1 VLSNELIVTM
11 DNSIAPVKVVRKR
24 RTKQEIAAAAATDSL
39 TRDVVIEPTVTDV
52 PQIKVRGKK
61 KIQPVVAIVT
71 SNGIQGS
78 FGNFSKRPLIAHLDI
93 RSSDVSFFDQPPKYN
108 PDTNELL
115 KDPEPYNVGFDDP
128 FMDTNMVVEDV
139 KAEPVVSG
147 KNAVSASSTSVTA
160 SSASATVTTSDKA
173 QHIRREFGAQTLL
186 VSFNSAN
193 NHNQTIP
200 ENTDVYCFWCCHGFT
215 GRPCVLPQ
223 ACIESVWR
231 VYGNFCSPSCGLSY
245 LMNETMDTHIRW
257 ERIALLSRL
266 YGGERIYPAPSRE
279 SLAVFGGV
287 MTIDEYRTLV
297 DEHKLRVDIQYPPMV
312 SILASMDTKPIDFY
326 ETSIKNSFV
335 AAAQERLH
343 KAEEGLKLRRTKP
356 LKDRESTLDSC
367 LNISIRQTGEV
378 F

>member
-1 VLSNELIVTM
+1 MFSNELIVIM
-11 DNSIAPVKVVRKR
+11 DNSIGPVKIVRKR
-24 RTKQEIAAAAATDSL
+24 RTKQEIAAAAGVVTPTTDIV
-39 TRDVVIEPTVTDV
+39 TEPTVTDV
-52 PQIKVRGKK
+52 AQPKARGKK

-93 RSSDVSFFDQPPKYN
+93 KSSDVSFFDQPPKYN

-115 KDPEPYNVGFDDP
+115 KEPEPYNVGFDDP

-139 KAEPVVSG
+139 KAEPVAAGKNVVSG
-147 KNAVSASSTSVTA
+147 SSTSGAGTVTA
-160 SSASATVTTSDKA
+160 SSPASAEKS

-200 ENTDVYCFWCCHGFT
+200 EQTDVYCFWCCHGFT

-279 SLAVFGGV
+279 CLAVFGGT

>member
-1 VLSNELIVTM
+1 M
-11 DNSIAPVKVVRKR
+11 DNSIGPVKIVRKR
-24 RTKQEIAAAAATDSL
+24 RTKQEIAAAAGVATTDSVI
-39 TRDVVIEPTVTDV
+39 RDVVTEATVTDV
-52 PQIKVRGKK
+52 AQPKARGKK

-93 RSSDVSFFDQPPKYN
+93 KSSDVSFFDQPPKYN

-115 KDPEPYNVGFDDP
+115 KEPEPYNVGFDDP

-139 KAEPVVSG
+139 KAEPVAAG
-147 KNAVSASSTSVTA
+147 KNVVPGSSTSVSTSVTS
-160 SSASATVTTSDKA
+160 SSAEKS

-200 ENTDVYCFWCCHGFT
+200 EQTDVYCFWCCHGFT

-279 SLAVFGGV
+279 CLAVFGGT

>member
-1 VLSNELIVTM
+1 VVSNELIVIM

-24 RTKQEIAAAAATDSL
+24 RTKQEIAAAAGVATTTDSV
-39 TRDVVIEPTVTDV
+39 TIEPTVTEV
-52 PQIKVRGKK
+52 AQPKARGKK

-139 KAEPVVSG
+139 KAEPVISG
-147 KNAVSASSTSVTA
+147 KNVVAASSSTSV
-160 SSASATVTTSDKA
+160 SVPEKG

-193 NHNQTIP
+193 NNNQTIP

-279 SLAVFGGV
+279 SLAVFGGT

>member
-1 VLSNELIVTM
+1 M
-11 DNSIAPVKVVRKR
+11 DNSIGPVKIVRKR
-24 RTKQEIAAAAATDSL
+24 RTKQEIAAAAGVATPTTDSV
-39 TRDVVIEPTVTDV
+39 TRDVVTEATVTDV
-52 PQIKVRGKK
+52 AQPKARGKK

-93 RSSDVSFFDQPPKYN
+93 KSSDVSFFDQPPKYN

-115 KDPEPYNVGFDDP
+115 KEPEPYNVGFDDP

-139 KAEPVVSG
+139 KAEPVAAGKNVVSG
-147 KNAVSASSTSVTA
+147 SSTSV
-160 SSASATVTTSDKA
+160 SATVTTSSPEKS

-200 ENTDVYCFWCCHGFT
+200 EQTDVYCFWCCHGFT

-279 SLAVFGGV
+279 CLAVFGGT

>member
-1 VLSNELIVTM
+1 M
-11 DNSIAPVKVVRKR
+11 DSSVAPIKVIRKR
-24 RTKQEIAAAAATDSL
+24 RTKQEIAAAAASTNTNDRI
-39 TRDVVIEPTVTDV
+39 TPIPEVTVDV
-52 PQIKVRGKK
+52 PIKTRGKK
-61 KIQPVVAIVT
+61 KVQPVVAIVT

-93 RSSDVSFFDQPPKYN
+93 KSSDISFFDQPPKYN
-108 PDTNELL
+108 PDANELL
-115 KDPEPYNVGFDDP
+115 KEPEPYNMEFNDP
-128 FMDTNMVVEDV
+128 FMDTNMAIEEV
-139 KAEPVVSG
+139 
-147 KNAVSASSTSVTA
+147 NATPASVPTPTI
-160 SSASATVTTSDKA
+160 VTTNTPIEKT

-186 VSFNSAN
+186 VSFNSSN
-193 NHNQTIP
+193 NHNKTIP
-200 ENTDVYCFWCCHGFT
+200 EKTDVYCFWCCHGFE
-215 GRPCVLPQ
+215 GQPCVLPQ
-223 ACIESVWR
+223 ACIDDVWR

-279 SLAVFGGV
+279 CLAVFGGV

-367 LNISIRQTGEV
+367 LNISFRQTGELV
-378 F
+378 TSN

>member
-1 VLSNELIVTM
+1 MFSNELIVIM
-11 DNSIAPVKVVRKR
+11 DNSIGPVKIVRKR
-24 RTKQEIAAAAATDSL
+24 RTKQEIAAAAGVVTPTTDIV
-39 TRDVVIEPTVTDV
+39 TEPTVTDV
-52 PQIKVRGKK
+52 AQPKARGKK

-93 RSSDVSFFDQPPKYN
+93 KSSDVSFFDQPPKYN

-115 KDPEPYNVGFDDP
+115 KEPEPYNVGFDDP

-139 KAEPVVSG
+139 KAEPVAAGKNVVSG
-147 KNAVSASSTSVTA
+147 SSTSV
-160 SSASATVTTSDKA
+160 SATVTTSSAEKS

-200 ENTDVYCFWCCHGFT
+200 EQTDVYCFWCCHGFT

-279 SLAVFGGV
+279 CLAVFGGT